1 VYRPN
6 RCRLRGHDGI
16 SVIPAETGSMRR
28 VDLGHYAADAP
39 WGAGSPVNMKPSF
52 FLRFCLGLWFTAT
65 GLAKLLDNRGFA
77 QVIASYQLGLPGLF
91 LLPLGLCV
99 SLRGLDRYQ
108 PPARAAR
115 APEPL
120 GHAAL
125 PGGLWGRGDDVTA
138 RHRAR

>member
-1 VYRPN
+1 MN
-6 RCRLRGHDGI
+6 ARLRGHDRI
-16 SVIPAETGSMRR
+16 STIPAKAGSMRR
-28 VDLGHYAADAP
+28 NPRVQSTYAAA
-39 WGAGSPVNMKPSF
+39 WRAASTVTMKPLS
-52 FLRFCLGLWFTAT
+52 FLRLFLGLLFIAT

-91 LLPLGLCV
+91 LLPLGLCIAR
-99 SLRGLDRYQ
+99 RGLDRYE

-125 PGGLWGRGDDVTA
+125 PGGLWGPGGDDVTA